1 MNYTKLKDLT
11 SLSDKDI
18 IEAVAGTICFV
29 ADPETAP
36 SKSTG
41 KPVTKQ
47 CICLESS
54 DGAKVYADIYS
65 ESNFMDRSRK
75 GQKVIIAST
84 VKDGKMQGVNLNL
97 WNEKARL
104 NLFSGTNI
112 TFVDAPPTTAT
123 TAPQQ
128 QATQQQSAQSQQHQQ
143 LAPLPDPKDNEFTRG
158 GDLWEACYRRVLPVC
173 GEAGAVAAA
182 AVLYIDFSKRGVRPP
197 TVAPAEALK
206 QLLPDARKLAE
217 TIVAKGGYDYDK
229 LPTGDDLDAVV
240 DILIDKAAEA
250 KSREAIGVAFDR
262 FIAGCNRSRGDAVR
276 LLVSDWGMFIGEV
289 K

>member
-1 MNYTKLKDLT
+1 MNYTKLSALT
-11 SLSDKDI
+11 GLADKDI

-54 DGAKVYADIYS
+54 DGTKVYADIYA
-65 ESNFMDRSRK
+65 ENNFMDRSKK

-84 VKDGKMQGVNLNL
+84 VKDGKMQGINLSL

-104 NLFSGTNI
+104 MLFGGTNI
-112 TFVDAPPTTAT
+112 TFVDTPSTTSTA
-123 TAPQQ
+123 APQQ
-128 QATQQQSAQSQQHQQ
+128 QAAQQQSAPAQQYKQQPHQGN
-143 LAPLPDPKDNEFTRG
+143 DPTDDAVELWFEIYDKVKKRLD
-158 GDLWEACYRRVLPVC
+158 GDPVFSTTTTI
-173 GEAGAVAAA
+173 
-182 AVLYIDFSKRGVRPP
+182 YIGLEKKGTKPKR
-197 TVAPAEALK
+197 TAPAEALK

-240 DILIDKAAEA
+240 DVLIDKAAES

-276 LLVSDWGMFIGEV
+276 LLVSDWRMFLDTV
-289 K
+289 A

>member
-1 MNYTKLKDLT
+1 MNYTKLSALT
-11 SLSDKDI
+11 TLADKDI

-54 DGAKVYADIYS
+54 DGAKVYADIYA
-65 ESNFMDRSRK
+65 ENNFMDRSRK

-84 VKDGKMQGVNLNL
+84 VKDGKMQGINLNL

-104 NLFSGTNI
+104 MLFGGTNI
-112 TFVDAPPTTAT
+112 TFVDSPALTI
-123 TAPQQ
+123 PQQ
-128 QATQQQSAQSQQHQQ
+128 PTQQQSAQAKQNKQQSQPSSQSKPVNGFG
-143 LAPLPDPKDNEFTRG
+143 AIAA
-158 GDLWEACYRRVLPVC
+158 LWSECYNYVLPIC
-173 GEAGAVAAA
+173 GEASAVQAAA
-182 AVLYIDFSKRGVRPP
+182 TLFIEANKKGITA
-197 TVAPAEALK
+197 TVTAPAEAMK

-240 DILIDKAAEA
+240 DILIDKAAES
-250 KSREAIGVAFDR
+250 KSREAIGVAFDK

-276 LLVSDWGMFIGEV
+276 LLVSDWRVFLDTV
-289 K
+289 A

>member
-84 VKDGKMQGVNLNL
+84 VKDGKMQGINLNL

-112 TFVDAPPTTAT
+112 TFVDAPATTAN

-128 QATQQQSAQSQQHQQ
+128 QQNDRHQPTTAA
-143 LAPLPDPKDNEFTRG
+143 APPRPQPVNGFAAIAA
-158 GDLWEACYRRVLPVC
+158 LWSECYNYVLPIC
-173 GEAGAVAAA
+173 GEASAVQAAA
-182 AVLYIDFSKRGVRPP
+182 TLFIEANKKGITA
-197 TVAPAEALK
+197 TVTAPAEALK

-240 DILIDKAAEA
+240 DVLIDKAAET
-250 KSREAIGVAFDR
+250 KSREAIGVAFDK

-276 LLVSDWGMFIGEV
+276 LLVSDWGMFIGGIA
-289 K
+289 

>member
-11 SLSDKDI
+11 NLTDKDI

-54 DGAKVYADIYS
+54 DGAKVYADIYA
-65 ESNFMDRSRK
+65 ENNFMDRSRK

-84 VKDGKMQGVNLNL
+84 VKDGKMQGINLNL

-104 NLFSGTNI
+104 MLFGGTNI
-112 TFVDAPPTTAT
+112 TFVDSPAMTIPQQP
-123 TAPQQ
+123 APQQ
-128 QATQQQSAQSQQHQQ
+128 QATQQQSAPAQQYKQQ
-143 LAPLPDPKDNEFTRG
+143 PKQPVNGFG
-158 GDLWEACYRRVLPVC
+158 AIAALWSECYNYVLPIC
-173 GEAGAVAAA
+173 GEASAVQAAA
-182 AVLYIDFSKRGVRPP
+182 TLFIEANKKGITA
-197 TVAPAEALK
+197 TVTAPAEALK

-240 DILIDKAAEA
+240 DILIDKAAET
-250 KSREAIGVAFDR
+250 KSREAIGVAFDK

-276 LLVSDWGMFIGEV
+276 LLVSDWRMFLDTV
-289 K
+289 A

>member
-11 SLSDKDI
+11 TLADKDI

-54 DGAKVYADIYS
+54 DGAKVYADIYA
-65 ESNFMDRSRK
+65 ENNFMDRSKK

-104 NLFSGTNI
+104 MLFGGTNI
-112 TFVDAPPTTAT
+112 TFVDAPATSAT
-123 TAPQQ
+123 TSPQQ
-128 QATQQQSAQSQQHQQ
+128 PTQQQSAPVQQHQQ
-143 LAPLPDPKDNEFTRG
+143 QSKQPVNGFGAIAA
-158 GDLWEACYRRVLPVC
+158 LWSECYNYVLPIC
-173 GEAGAVAAA
+173 GAEYAVQATATLFIEANKKGITA
-182 AVLYIDFSKRGVRPP
+182 
-197 TVAPAEALK
+197 TVTAPAEALK

-240 DILIDKAAEA
+240 DVLIDKAAET
-250 KSREAIGVAFDR
+250 KSREAIGVAFDK

-276 LLVSDWGMFIGEV
+276 MMVSDWRMFIDTIA
-289 K
+289 

>member
-11 SLSDKDI
+11 SLADKDI

-54 DGAKVYADIYS
+54 DGAKVYADIYA
-65 ESNFMDRSRK
+65 ENNFMDRSKK

-84 VKDGKMQGVNLNL
+84 VKDGKMQGINLSL

-104 NLFSGTNI
+104 MLFGGTNI
-112 TFVDAPPTTAT
+112 TFVDAPSTTAT

-128 QATQQQSAQSQQHQQ
+128 QPTQQQSAPVQQHKQQ
-143 LAPLPDPKDNEFTRG
+143 PHQPVNGLAHLAA
-158 GDLWEACYRRVLPVC
+158 LWGECYHAVLPIC
-173 GEAGAVAAA
+173 GESYAVQAAA
-182 AVLYIDFSKRGVRPP
+182 TLFIAADKRGITA
-197 TVAPAEALK
+197 TVTAPAEALK
-206 QLLPDARKLAE
+206 QLLPDARKLADE
-217 TIVAKGGYDYDK
+217 IVAKGGYDHDK

-240 DILIDKAAEA
+240 DILIDKAAES
-250 KSREAIGVAFDR
+250 KSREAIGVAFDK

-276 LLVSDWGMFIGEV
+276 MLVSDWRMFIDTIA
-289 K
+289 